1 MKRGLKACPP
11 KRWKW
16 VSNSQLTSG
25 TWLISYSLNF
35 ITHVKRDDIVI
46 AILRIEGTNCEA
58 ESYAAFHA
66 LGVRPDYVHL
76 NELRAGHKSL
86 HDYHGIFIPGGFSS
100 GDYVRAGAIF
110 AARMK
115 ALLMDDLRDFV
126 AAGFPIV
133 GVCNGFQVLIELGML
148 PALDGISP
156 VPQMTL
162 SINDSSRFECRP
174 TLLRHV
180 RSSPLTARLR
190 PGQLMLI
197 PSAHMEGKL
206 MVTPGLEDQM
216 LQELTDGG
224 QIIFQYVN
232 DKNEVDGYPWNPN
245 GSLHAIAGIS
255 NPQGTI
261 LGMMPHPERAFHS
274 WQQPDWGT
282 GDGRALFESIIDYIQ
297 AL

>member
-1 MKRGLKACPP
+1 M
-11 KRWKW
+11 
-16 VSNSQLTSG
+16 
-25 TWLISYSLNF
+25 
-35 ITHVKRDDIVI
+35 KRDDIAI

-58 ESYAAFHA
+58 ESYAAFAA

-76 NELRAGHKSL
+76 NALRDGHVSV

-110 AARMK
+110 AARIK
-115 ALLMDDLRDFV
+115 ALVMEDLMDFV
-126 AAGFPIV
+126 AAGYPLV
-133 GVCNGFQVLIELGML
+133 GVCNGFQVLTELGML

-162 SINDSSRFECRP
+162 SVNDSSRFECRP

-180 RSSPLTARLR
+180 HSSPLTRCIPL
-190 PGQLMLI
+190 GKTLLI

-206 MVTPGLEDQM
+206 MVTPGSEDQM
-216 LQELTDGG
+216 LKDMAANG

-232 DKNEVDGYPWNPN
+232 EQNEVDGYPWNPN
-245 GSLHAIAGIS
+245 GSLQGIAGLC
-255 NPQGTI
+255 NPQGNV
-261 LGMMPHPERAFHS
+261 LGMMPHPERAFHP
-274 WQQPDWGT
+274 WQQPDWGV
-282 GDGRALFESIIDYIQ
+282 GDGHAIFESIVEYIQ